1 MGSHFESLA
10 KAVIKSQGLPDFPMV
25 IVPED
30 LEDRSDEELRK
41 MAPEYFELFLEK
53 LGILVQPD

>member
-1 MGSHFESLA
+1 MA
-10 KAVIKSQGLPDFPMV
+10 RAVIKSQGLPDFPMV

-41 MAPEYFELFLEK
+41 MAPEYFDVFLEK